1 MVARMRK
8 LFLAIAL
15 IIVASVGS
23 SGRPAAQIMFHPG
36 GRHDV
41 HLTLHNT
48 SDACVWV
55 TVYDERP
62 VELGTA
68 VLEPGRSWFRELV
81 SSGDVKVRAQFWAPK
96 NGCHGSFIQ
105 DRYDYI
111 MGQTALATLTI
122 SGAAH
127 SGRDSYIM
135 KR

>member
-81 SSGDVKVRAQFWAPK
+81 SSGLGRGTQRQGFLHHETVSYDVARMARAEPSDPA
-96 NGCHGSFIQ
+96 
-105 DRYDYI
+105 
-111 MGQTALATLTI
+111 
-122 SGAAH
+122 
-127 SGRDSYIM
+127 
-135 KR
+135 